1 MLSSVLF
8 FGFVSLAQTEDF
20 KFKPEEHVVKL
31 ESGIQYV
38 EVKKGEG
45 MPSENGQTLVMH
57 YTLWLDDGKKI
68 DSSRGENRGVFRFTL
83 GKGEVIEGWE
93 QGVKGMKVGGVRKLM
108 IPPELGYGARGVG
121 DQVPPNATLWFDVE
135 LLEITEPTRFRENE
149 KPIKTGSGLE
159 YADLKI
165 GEGEAAK
172 EGDLVY
178 VTYLLYNERK
188 DLLDTNLFPGRKPF
202 QIELGKSKVIKGFD
216 EAIRGMK
223 PGGKRKVRIPPEL
236 AYGDKGSGP
245 VRPGDVLWFT
255 IELVDIQ
262 KP

>member
-1 MLSSVLF
+1 MFSSVFF
-8 FGFVSLAQTEDF
+8 FGILSFLQTHDF
-20 KFKPEEHVVKL
+20 KFKPEESVTKL
-31 ESGIQYV
+31 ESGVQYA
-38 EVKKGEG
+38 ELKEG
-45 MPSENGQTLVMH
+45 NGPHSEIGQTLVMH
-57 YTLWLDDGKKI
+57 YTLWLDDGKKV
-68 DSSRGENRGVFRFTL
+68 DSSRAENRSAFRFTL

-93 QGVKGMKVGGVRKLM
+93 MGVKGMRTGGVRKLRV
-108 IPPELGYGARGVG
+108 PPELGYGTKGVG
-121 DQVPPNATLWFDVE
+121 EQIPPNAILWFEVE

-149 KPIKTGSGLE
+149 KPVKTNSGLE

-165 GEGEAAK
+165 GEGESAK
-172 EGDLVY
+172 EGDSVS
-178 VTYLLYNERK
+178 VNYLLYNERK
-188 DLLDTNLFPGRKPF
+188 DLLDTNLLPGRKPF

-223 PGGKRKVRIPPEL
+223 SGGKRKVRIPPDL

-255 IELVDIQ
+255 IELINIQ